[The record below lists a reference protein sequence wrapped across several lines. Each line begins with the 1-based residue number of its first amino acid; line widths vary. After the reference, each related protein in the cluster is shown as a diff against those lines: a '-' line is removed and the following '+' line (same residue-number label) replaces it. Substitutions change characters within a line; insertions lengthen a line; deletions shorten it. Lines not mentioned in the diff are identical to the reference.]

1 MPGHGP
7 LANASDLLRYAD
19 YLEALQAGAAA
30 AHAAGWSEEEAA
42 EHNDLARWHLS
53 ILPSYHH
60 GHLIWSTASN
70 NGSLGV
76 STVQPIHRNREVR
89 QMSNTNPEQPHR
101 GSTRH

>member
-1 MPGHGP
+1 MIAAVRELAHSHPDAVFMPGHGP

-70 NGSLGV
+70 NALWAYQLFNQ
-76 STVQPIHRNREVR
+76 STA
-89 QMSNTNPEQPHR
+89 TAK
-101 GSTRH
+101 